1 MLETI
6 KNRRDAL
13 KEELV
18 RGQARLTELERSAEA
33 LRETMLR
40 ISGAIQALEELIA
53 EDEKRTA
60 D

>member
-1 MLETI
+1 MLETM
-6 KNRRDAL
+6 KNRRDEL

-33 LRETMLR
+33 LRETMQR
-40 ISGAIQALEELIA
+40 IAGAIQVLDEIIA
-53 EDEKRTA
+53 EQEKPKE

>member
-6 KNRRDAL
+6 KNRRDDL

-18 RGQARLTELERSAEA
+18 RAQARLNELERSAEA
-33 LRETMLR
+33 VRETMLR
-40 ISGAIQALEELIA
+40 ISGAIQTLEELIA
-53 EDEKRTA
+53 EDEKSPA